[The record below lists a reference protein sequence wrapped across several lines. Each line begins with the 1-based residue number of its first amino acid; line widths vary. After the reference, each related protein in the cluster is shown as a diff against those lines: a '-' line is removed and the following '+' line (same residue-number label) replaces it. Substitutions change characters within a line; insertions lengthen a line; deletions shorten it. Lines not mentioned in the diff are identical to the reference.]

1 MQEDVPVRHISDSD
15 GEVPVEEV
23 QSSCLERSP
32 TPESEVS
39 ESEPEQSSAVP
50 EKATESMSETVRE
63 SPESDSDIAE
73 EAPDSSSVVSETSES
88 SEPELNTEPETEQE
102 AVTREQPQR
111 MGRHLASVL
120 IRTALRQRASSPT
133 TCPRRCPESASWS
146 SCPPTGEPLH
156 KSFVSVV
163 CTCSSISIHRN
174 IKCKACNVFLPETS
188 NTITNFTDSALSL
201 SNNVTSFLQILL
213 YPQDNLSPVLCHAPV
228 SRAWWTSSTGHVT
241 VTRAVPR
248 QWWSTWPE
256 GHSRGMAPVVATSK
270 GQSRP
275 PGRRPLL
282 AYSNPS
288 PSSHGSEMV
297 KSDRRG
303 LILTKPNFIPRRFSI
318 HVLLL

>member
-1 MQEDVPVRHISDSD
+1 MSPVINRTN
-15 GEVPVEEV
+15 
-23 QSSCLERSP
+23 SSWFYCC
-32 TPESEVS
+32 
-39 ESEPEQSSAVP
+39 A
-50 EKATESMSETVRE
+50 
-63 SPESDSDIAE
+63 
-73 EAPDSSSVVSETSES
+73 
-88 SEPELNTEPETEQE
+88 
-102 AVTREQPQR
+102 
-111 MGRHLASVL
+111 
-120 IRTALRQRASSPT
+120 
-133 TCPRRCPESASWS
+133 
-146 SCPPTGEPLH
+146 
-156 KSFVSVV
+156 
-163 CTCSSISIHRN
+163 
-174 IKCKACNVFLPETS
+174 
-188 NTITNFTDSALSL
+188 
-201 SNNVTSFLQILL
+201 QILL

-303 LILTKPNFIPRRFSI
+303 LILTKPNQTKLLCWGVLICVLSLVVTQLPHFRPFLAAAGPERAASRPYLPPFSGSLGRRNRDGRSSPRCRIYAHAADSI
-318 HVLLL
+318 ICTSIRNTSG

>member
-1 MQEDVPVRHISDSD
+1 M
-15 GEVPVEEV
+15 
-23 QSSCLERSP
+23 
-32 TPESEVS
+32 
-39 ESEPEQSSAVP
+39 
-50 EKATESMSETVRE
+50 
-63 SPESDSDIAE
+63 
-73 EAPDSSSVVSETSES
+73 
-88 SEPELNTEPETEQE
+88 LN
-102 AVTREQPQR
+102 
-111 MGRHLASVL
+111 L
-120 IRTALRQRASSPT
+120 
-133 TCPRRCPESASWS
+133 
-146 SCPPTGEPLH
+146 
-156 KSFVSVV
+156 
-163 CTCSSISIHRN
+163 
-174 IKCKACNVFLPETS
+174 VFG
-188 NTITNFTDSALSL
+188 NTQ
-201 SNNVTSFLQILL
+201 VLL

-303 LILTKPNFIPRRFSI
+303 LILTKPNQNRKYTAENGNKSASVSLSRWQTLAEELEHS
-318 HVLLL
+318 VASALWC